1 MGRREFYVLEGSNV
15 VTLYGEFGLGMG
27 LLWLHVVIR
36 KTASSRV
43 WIKKLIIKQVNV
55 RSQNRSLSLPFL
67 RSTSIIRSV
76 LIVLHNYSVQ
86 WWQIVWIRYYV
97 SEKGNLLT
105 IKWNLPNSQF
115 QLVQFIGK
123 WFSPSLNTKGASL
136 ADHNPYKR
144 TAILAVSWNLFI
156 KQLLPS
162 SSNFDDNIVFQ
173 YSVDYHVTLSK
184 IDYYICSSRDQE
196 IVRDLLSCYRNYVA

>member
-67 RSTSIIRSV
+67 RNTRIIRSV

-86 WWQIVWIRYYV
+86 W
-97 SEKGNLLT
+97 
-105 IKWNLPNSQF
+105 
-115 QLVQFIGK
+115 
-123 WFSPSLNTKGASL
+123 
-136 ADHNPYKR
+136 
-144 TAILAVSWNLFI
+144 
-156 KQLLPS
+156 
-162 SSNFDDNIVFQ
+162 
-173 YSVDYHVTLSK
+173 
-184 IDYYICSSRDQE
+184 
-196 IVRDLLSCYRNYVA
+196 